1 VSTDGNRLRPQ
12 DLVRVTPERV
22 GGAVVLDVAGEVDL
36 LSASV
41 LSEGITA
48 ALADPPELLV
58 IDLTGVSFLASIGI
72 TALLE
77 ARRGAGTA
85 TRVRVVAPE
94 RSVVARTLQLTGLR
108 EALAVTAT
116 RDEALAR

>member
-1 VSTDGNRLRPQ
+1 MSTDGNRLRPQ

-77 ARRGAGTA
+77 ARRSAGTA